1 MKCDLQE
8 INFYPPSV
16 HLLSSLICLGEM
28 TPLVTIWIFGG
39 GKKKKK
45 VPWSWVRLMLAA
57 YVTGAVLKVSMINKE
72 INSERTQMS

>member
-39 GKKKKK
+39 GEKKEK
-45 VPWSWVRLMLAA
+45 
-57 YVTGAVLKVSMINKE
+57 GAVELGSFNVSGICDRRCVK
-72 INSERTQMS
+72 SEHDK